1 LLLKTSISIT
11 DRKNTTR
18 ESGSVVLLFLFLLT
32 SVILILISCIQMGIQ
47 ASYATTAFPEVR
59 KFGIKVGLDK
69 NIVAQGGTQAIR
81 FQVDDEE
88 SHQSIAG
95 AITRATVK
103 YPDGKTVRQ
112 FSAPTDMSGR
122 SSISLRIEPNAPLGS
137 YEVLYSVFET
147 GYTSESNFG
156 DSFGVVEHGMALNKS
171 INSNY
176 YNGSSS
182 VSLTGSSTQI
192 VRSVH
197 IN

>member
-1 LLLKTSISIT
+1 LLKTSISIT

-18 ESGSVVLLFLFLLT
+18 ESGSVVLFSFLLT
-32 SVILILISCIQMGIQ
+32 SVILILISSIQMGIQ

-59 KFGIKVGLDK
+59 TFRIKVGLDK
-69 NIVAQGGTQAIR
+69 NVVAQGGTQVIR

-103 YPDGKTVRQ
+103 YADGKTVRQ

-122 SSISLRIEPNAPLGS
+122 SSISLRIERNAPVGS

-147 GYTSESNFG
+147 GYVSESNFG

-171 INSNY
+171 INNY
-176 YNGSSS
+176 YYYGSSS
-182 VSLTGSSTQI
+182 ISLTGSSTQI
-192 VRSVH
+192 VHSIH
-197 IN
+197 IK

>member
-1 LLLKTSISIT
+1 MGVIS
-11 DRKNTTR
+11 
-18 ESGSVVLLFLFLLT
+18 
-32 SVILILISCIQMGIQ
+32 ILISFMQMGIQ
-47 ASYATTAFPEVR
+47 ASYAITEFPEVR
-59 KFGIKVGLDK
+59 TFRIKVGLDN
-69 NIVAQGGTQAIR
+69 NIVAQGGTQVIR
-81 FQVDDEE
+81 FQVDDEK

-122 SSISLRIEPNAPLGS
+122 SSISLRIEPNAPPGS

-147 GYTSESNFG
+147 GYVSEWNFG

-171 INSNY
+171 INSYN

-182 VSLTGSSTQI
+182 VSVTGSSSVSVTGSSTQI

-197 IN
+197 IK